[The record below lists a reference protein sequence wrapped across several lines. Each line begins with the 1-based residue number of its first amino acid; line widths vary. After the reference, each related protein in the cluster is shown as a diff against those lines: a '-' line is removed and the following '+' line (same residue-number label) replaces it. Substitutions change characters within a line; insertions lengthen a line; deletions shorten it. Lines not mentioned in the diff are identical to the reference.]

1 MKLKAVIF
9 DWAGT
14 VVDYGCQAPV
24 VVLDRIFAS
33 AGVPLE
39 GAEAR
44 HAMGLL
50 KKDQIRE
57 ICRLP
62 RVANAW
68 RERFGAPPAESDIDR
83 LFADFVPTQMSCI
96 EDYSNVI
103 DGVPELVALLRALG
117 FKIGGTTG
125 YTRPMLDLVIP
136 KARAQGYE
144 PDFAITPTETG
155 GLGRPLPWMIFE
167 VMRQLDIYP
176 PAAVVKVGD
185 TPSDMQEARNAGAWA
200 IGVVNSGNEAAAF
213 GREAARELLQEAGAH
228 RVISTLA
235 ELESAMVSLL

>member
-1 MKLKAVIF
+1 MKPKAVIF

-24 VVLDRIFAS
+24 VVLDRIFAA

-39 GAEAR
+39 GTESR

-62 RVANAW
+62 RVASAW
-68 RERFGAPPAESDIDR
+68 QAKFGAPPDEAAIER
-83 LFADFVPTQMSCI
+83 LFADFVPTQLACI
-96 EDYSNVI
+96 EEYSNVI
-103 DGVPELVALLRALG
+103 EGVPAIVASLRGKGAR
-117 FKIGGTTG
+117 IGGTTG

-136 KARAQGYE
+136 KAQAQGYA
-144 PDFAITPTETG
+144 PDFAITPTETA

-167 VMRQLDIYP
+167 VMRRLDVYP

-185 TPSDMQEARNAGAWA
+185 TPSDMQEARNAGVWA
-200 IGVVNSGNEAAAF
+200 IGVVASSNEAAAF
-213 GREAARELLQEAGAH
+213 GPEVARQRLEQAGAH
-228 RVISTLA
+228 RVIDTLA
-235 ELESAMVSLL
+235 ELEQAMETLG

>member
-1 MKLKAVIF
+1 MKPKAVIF

-24 VVLDRIFAS
+24 VVLDRIFAA

-39 GAEAR
+39 GAESR

-50 KKDQIRE
+50 KQDQIRE

-68 RERFGAPPAESDIDR
+68 RDRFGRKPEERDVER
-83 LFADFVPTQMSCI
+83 LFANFTPTLLACI
-96 EDYSNVI
+96 EEHSNVI
-103 DGVPELVALLRALG
+103 EGVPAVVGSLRARG
-117 FKIGGTTG
+117 IRIGGTTG

-136 KARAQGYE
+136 KAKAQGYV
-144 PDFAITPTETG
+144 PDFAITPTETN

-167 VMRQLDIYP
+167 IMRRLDIYP

-185 TPSDMQEARNAGAWA
+185 TPSDMQEARNAGVWA

-213 GREAARELLQEAGAH
+213 GPDIARRRLEQAGAH
-228 RVISTLA
+228 LVIATLE
-235 ELESAMVSLL
+235 ELESAMESLA

>member
-1 MKLKAVIF
+1 MKHKAVIF

-24 VVLDRIFAS
+24 VVLDRIFAA
-33 AGVPLE
+33 AGVPLQGTE
-39 GAEAR
+39 SR

-62 RVANAW
+62 RVADAW
-68 RERFGAPPAESDIDR
+68 LQYFGVPPEESDVER
-83 LFADFVPTQMSCI
+83 LFANFVPTQMSCI

-103 DGVPELVALLRALG
+103 AGVPAVVDSLRSRGL
-117 FKIGGTTG
+117 KIGGTTG

-136 KARAQGYE
+136 KAKAQGYS
-144 PDFAITPTETG
+144 PDFAITPTETD

-167 VMRQLDIYP
+167 VMRRLDVYP
-176 PAAVVKVGD
+176 PSTIVKVGD
-185 TPSDMQEARNAGAWA
+185 TPSDMQEARNAGVWA
-200 IGVVNSGNEAAAF
+200 IGVVNSSNEAAAF
-213 GREAARELLQEAGAH
+213 GPIVARQRLEQAGAH
-228 RVISTLA
+228 CVIATLE
-235 ELESAMVSLL
+235 ELESAMESLA